1 LASTDLSMLREAIDT
16 IASGGEV
23 TAEQSVYLDALA
35 EQWPELEA
43 AAKKGSDAYVKALR
57 EVEKEIASTQIHKI
71 LEDQEINKKIKMDLD
86 TTDAQKQISDF
97 MDKDYSITIEVQT
110 VLDNAFNDAVASA
123 EEFNSLAALI
133 GDNYILAGEDIAKV
147 GAAFP

>member
-1 LASTDLSMLREAIDT
+1 MLRETIDT

-23 TAEQSVYLDALA
+23 TAEQSVYLEALA

-57 EVEKEIASTQIHKI
+57 RVEEEIASAKIHKMI
-71 LEDQEINKKIKMDLD
+71 EDQDVTIDMDLD
-86 TTDAQKQISDF
+86 TKDAQKQVSDF
-97 MDKDYSITIEVQT
+97 MDKDYSITIQVKT
-110 VLDNAFNDAVASA
+110 VLDNAFDDAVASA
-123 EEFNSLAALI
+123 EKFNSLASLI
-133 GDNYILAGEDIAKV
+133 GDNYILAGEDIATV